1 MTRWILQVLATL
13 GFGLLLV
20 FIGLTMTLD
29 LFGFVDA
36 ETRRLSRNPWNRL
49 WGVPERDPAEV
60 RGAVGF
66 RFGRFL
72 VGGVTLLL
80 GAVAVIGGIV
90 LLAGGPLD

>member
-1 MTRWILQVLATL
+1 MQVLATV
-13 GFGLLLV
+13 GFGLMLG

-49 WGVPERDPAEV
+49 WGIPARSPAEL
-60 RGAVGF
+60 RRAVGF

-72 VGGVTLLL
+72 VGGVTLLF

-90 LLAGGPLD
+90 LLVSGPLD